1 MIRHSNAAGTPINPR
16 GTSAVVKNSIDNG
29 PLNTNDHKQRDNI
42 RQRKLQAIRI
52 VEEFLQAAS
61 DPKFSGSLI
70 LEMPAKD
77 GRIGR
82 VKHSR
87 VTFEPD

>member
-1 MIRHSNAAGTPINPR
+1 MIRHSTAAVAINHH
-16 GTSAVVKNSIDNG
+16 GKNQVVKNSIDNG
-29 PLNTNDHKQRDNI
+29 PPNTNDHKQRDNI

-52 VEEFLQAAS
+52 VEEFLQTAS

-87 VTFEPD
+87 ITFEPD